1 MTYYRSTK
9 QVLIQLKVL
18 QNALCNNLY
27 DIMAA
32 KRGENVNATKFSKSV
47 NVLFTLWSGLPTS
60 QGPCLTIDGN
70 DDVKWCKM
78 MAMMMQNDGNN
89 DGNGPRWQWWQCFDI
104 PHLQLTETPV
114 VWSLPEQWLWS
125 TLFLTMNF
133 GQLFFF
139 TMDFEVTLLYNDG
152 LWSTLFDNLVL
163 KPAKDVF
170 SHLLN

>member
-1 MTYYRSTK
+1 
-9 QVLIQLKVL
+9 
-18 QNALCNNLY
+18 
-27 DIMAA
+27 MAA
-32 KRGENVNATKFSKSV
+32 KPGENVNATKCSKSV
-47 NVLFTLWSGLPTS
+47 NVLVTLWSGLPTS

-70 DDVKWCKM
+70 DDVKWWQWWCKM
-78 MAMMMQNDGNN
+78 MAIMMAMDQDDNDDNVY
-89 DGNGPRWQWWQCFDI
+89 DI

-152 LWSTLFDNLVL
+152 LWSTLFVSFYDNLVL

>member
-1 MTYYRSTK
+1 
-9 QVLIQLKVL
+9 
-18 QNALCNNLY
+18 
-27 DIMAA
+27 MA
-32 KRGENVNATKFSKSV
+32 
-47 NVLFTLWSGLPTS
+47 
-60 QGPCLTIDGN
+60 I
-70 DDVKWCKM
+70 M
-78 MAMMMQNDGNN
+78 MAMDQDDNDDNVY
-89 DGNGPRWQWWQCFDI
+89 DI

-152 LWSTLFDNLVL
+152 LWSTLFVSFYDNLVL

-170 SHLLN
+170 SHLLVPPYGRLTPPGDFHPNSRKVYGATVLFYTIWYDDEFWANCKSSLTTMTIYASPCLLFSC